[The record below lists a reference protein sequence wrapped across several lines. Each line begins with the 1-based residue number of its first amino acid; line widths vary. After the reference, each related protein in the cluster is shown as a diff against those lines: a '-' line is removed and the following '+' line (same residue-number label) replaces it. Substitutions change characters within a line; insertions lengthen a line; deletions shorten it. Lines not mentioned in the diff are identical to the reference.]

1 MQDAP
6 QSGQYHHGNLRTTL
20 LQTARTLLETE
31 GPRGLKLRAITRAA
45 GVSAMAATP
54 HFGNLQGL
62 LTALATQGFEELSRN
77 MEQVRPRTLNA
88 VGIAYIL
95 FALEN
100 PGLFTLMFRSD
111 AIDGTQP
118 GFRQVAQRAFS
129 ILEKKAT
136 TADGA
141 STDAAASAL
150 QAARWAQV
158 HGLAVLALDGLL
170 DPFVEREPGQTLEKF
185 VVQVMARLAL

>member
-6 QSGQYHHGNLRTTL
+6 QPGQYHHGNLRTTL
-20 LQTARTLLETE
+20 LQTARKLLETE
-31 GPRGLKLRAITRAA
+31 GPSGLKLRAITRAA
-45 GVSAMAATP
+45 GVSAMAAAP

-77 MEQVRPRTLNA
+77 MEQVQPRTLNA

-95 FALEN
+95 FALQN

-136 TADGA
+136 AAGDT